1 VSATPT
7 VASTTAGAIA
17 SRTRLAGVF
26 KPPSKRMKT
35 RASVPRLSTCYRI
48 FASQVSITGGVLGAD
63 AGSDHLFTLTF
74 PALRPSL
81 FHRFRQPPSSL
92 RGKGVAGP
100 IRGSR
105 SGIRITG
112 LVGFRLFE
120 APDRESVSSNAA
132 IARSSRSFSLFKS
145 TTIFWM
151 SNVSS
156 FVPLDNRISLAVQSP
171 KNIPSLNSKIK

>member
-1 VSATPT
+1 M
-7 VASTTAGAIA
+7 
-17 SRTRLAGVF
+17 RELERLTLGVLARVF
-26 KPPSKRMKT
+26 WPHRFQSPVGS
-35 RASVPRLSTCYRI
+35 
-48 FASQVSITGGVLGAD
+48 LGAD
-63 AGSDHLFTLTF
+63 AGPTNLFTLTFF
-74 PALRPSL
+74 PALRPSF

-92 RGKGVAGP
+92 WGKGAAGL

-105 SGIRITG
+105 SRIRNYRPG
-112 LVGFRLFE
+112 GFRLFE

-156 FVPLDNRISLAVQSP
+156 FVPLDNRNQSSGAVP
-171 KNIPSLNSKIK
+171 EKHPFANSKIK